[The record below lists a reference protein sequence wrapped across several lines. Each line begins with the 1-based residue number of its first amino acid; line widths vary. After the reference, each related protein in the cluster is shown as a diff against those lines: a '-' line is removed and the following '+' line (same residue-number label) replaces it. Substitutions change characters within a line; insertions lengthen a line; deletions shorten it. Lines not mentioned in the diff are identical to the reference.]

1 MEKERKIKTLSL
13 VALVVAVLGLTVAFA
28 ALNAQLTIEGSAKV
42 SPSTWEVYFES
53 ATVNSNDT
61 TKTVQ
66 APAVSVG
73 SKATT
78 ITLPEGIT
86 LKTPGDKAVY
96 DVVVKN
102 NGSIDA
108 KIGSTQ
114 ADTGAGIEAITYGEP
129 TCEGTG
135 VTANKDAA
143 LICGGTV
150 DTKTY
155 EKHLIFT
162 LTYADGSPLKA
173 DDVIK
178 AGETKNMK
186 LTIGYKNDE
195 ASQENLSNDVTIKN
209 LSVSVNYVQAD

>member
-1 MEKERKIKTLSL
+1 MEKERRIKVLSL

-28 ALNAQLTIEGSAKV
+28 ALSTQLTIEGTANV
-42 SPSTWEVYFES
+42 NPSTWEVYFES
-53 ATVNSNDT
+53 VTANNVDT

-66 APAVSVG
+66 APTVSVG

-86 LKTPGDKAVY
+86 LKTPGDKVVY
-96 DVVVKN
+96 DVVVRN

-114 ADTGAGIEAITYGEP
+114 AGTEAITYREP
-129 TCEGTG
+129 TCVGTG
-135 VTANKDAA
+135 ATANKDAA

-150 DTKTY
+150 DVKTY
-155 EKHLIFT
+155 ESHLIFT
-162 LTYADGSPLKA
+162 LTYADGTPLMA
-173 DDVIK
+173 SDVIK

-195 ASQENLSNDVTIKN
+195 ASQENPSADVAISN
-209 LSVSVNYVQAD
+209 LGVSVNYVQAD